1 MLAMG
6 GGEGGMV
13 DGWAG
18 QVVVVDA
25 RKTEKKMQDGSRK
38 MKIEIDDKGWKMWI
52 RKRRARLVGWLDFY
66 CLLLYMRCMLPHGT
80 NPPPTLYSRPLKIF
94 SLSHLWPLLCF
105 SFLVCVCAL
114 LGRVIIEALLEC
126 CYLGAWGR
134 TGKVGGEG
142 M

>member
-1 MLAMG
+1 
-6 GGEGGMV
+6 MV

-52 RKRRARLVGWLDFY
+52 RKRRAGLLVGWTFIVFFY
-66 CLLLYMRCMLPHGT
+66 TCAACCLT
-80 NPPPTLYSRPLKIF
+80 AQIPPPTLYSRPLKIF